1 MRGSGS
7 ADAIGPVLA
16 RPGRRAFVVA
26 ALALAIEGL
35 PGAAGA
41 QPARGAGGGLA
52 TRSVSHYLDLER
64 GLLDGLAR
72 RDRAAVQGRLA
83 DEFTSRAPDS
93 DEVRS
98 ADDWLQQ
105 EWVAPPGRLVRDLSV
120 REVDDVAIVSFL
132 LDRGKDGVRGASTWF
147 VVDVWRRSTDRL
159 LARSISRPVAPP
171 PRPGRP
177 TGKE

>member
-1 MRGSGS
+1 MRDSG
-7 ADAIGPVLA
+7 APDAIGPGLA
-16 RPGRRAFVVA
+16 RRGRRAFVVS
-26 ALALAIEGL
+26 ALALVIDGL
-35 PGAAGA
+35 PVIARA

-64 GLLDGLAR
+64 GLLDALAQ

-83 DEFTSRAPDS
+83 GEFTSRTPDS

-98 ADDWLQQ
+98 GDDWLQQ
-105 EWVAPPGRLVRDLSV
+105 EFAASRGRLVRDLSV
-120 REVDDVAIVSFL
+120 HEVDDVAVVSFL
-132 LDRGKDGVRGASTWF
+132 LDRGQNGRGASTWF

-171 PRPGRP
+171 PRPKRP